1 MRRSIV
7 SSVPS
12 TLCRLAARARARV
25 LLAREWPE
33 RVVEIRLVHA
43 FPIAALAAALAAY
56 VAWPGSATAIV
67 AGALATALAATF
79 WAIGAQALGLTAER
93 RLTYAP
99 LQVGDEIEESLAL
112 INTAWLPIVARLD
125 DASTLPGYGPTS
137 IQAVGAHSSR
147 AWRIRAVC
155 SRRGI
160 ATLGPWS
167 ATWQD
172 PFGVFEAQVRFGH
185 RQEVVVVPPLARV
198 ALTLTPRRAR
208 RGDRAALRQPL
219 RADSVQAATVR
230 EYGFGDPLHRIHWPT
245 SARAGRACSS
255 SNWIPKPRPT
265 SGWCLTSAG
274 PRSGRKAWRR
284 MRRSSAW
291 SCSPWPPPK
300 NCWRNG
306 CGWAWPTPPRRRSW
320 CRRDPAKGQLWPILR
335 ALAPVQATAIS
346 FSEVLAELST
356 VIPARARLIVVSADV
371 DADWAARA
379 AAAGRIGGLDLI
391 LMDTDPAAR
400 RAQRV
405 VEALQPRGWT
415 AQAIAAAAV
424 QPQLGAYGPLRRWEF
439 RALGTGRIITQ
450 QTPRSGA
457 ELERQPG

>member
-1 MRRSIV
+1 MRRSII
-7 SSVPS
+7 SSVPR

-79 WAIGAQALGLTAER
+79 WAIRAQVLGLTAER

-99 LQVGDEIEESLAL
+99 LQVGDEIEESLTL
-112 INTAWLPIVARLD
+112 INAAWLPIVVRLD
-125 DASTLPGYGPTS
+125 DASTLPGYGLTS

-185 RQEVVVVPPLARV
+185 RQEVVVVPPLARA
-198 ALTLTPRRAR
+198 ALALTPRRAR

-245 SARAGRACSS
+245 SARRQSLFVKQLDPEAASDVWLVPDFGRAALGPESLDEDAPLERLVLLTVAAAQELLAQRLRLGLAYA
-255 SNWIPKPRPT
+255 IGAPVVVPARP
-265 SGWCLTSAG
+265 G
-274 PRSGRKAWRR
+274 
-284 MRRSSAW
+284 
-291 SCSPWPPPK
+291 
-300 NCWRNG
+300 
-306 CGWAWPTPPRRRSW
+306 
-320 CRRDPAKGQLWPILR
+320 KGHLWPILR
-335 ALAPVQATAIS
+335 ALAPVQATAIG
-346 FSEVLAELST
+346 FSEVLAELTT

-379 AAAGRIGGLDLI
+379 AAVGRIGGLDLI
-391 LMDTDPAAR
+391 LMDTDREAR

-405 VEALQPRGWT
+405 VEALRQRGWT
-415 AQAIAAAAV
+415 AQAIAAAEV
-424 QPQLGAYGPLRRWEF
+424 QPLLGAYGPLRRWEF
-439 RALGTGRIITQ
+439 RALGTGRIVTQ